1 MRYAY
6 KIIVWCKNLLL
17 PKAVSLGAKYKHMF
31 VPTQVVVRNKKG
43 LDALPPSPVKGS
55 NLLRDKV

>member
-1 MRYAY
+1 
-6 KIIVWCKNLLL
+6 VWCKNLLL